1 MDLFGAGRKGSIG
14 TGYRCRRSQPDESI
28 RISRERFPGRDR
40 DYHFGF
46 PCAKGSRRF
55 FRRSPN
61 RIICPAIIVTAWEAC
76 APRDVWSPPSGI
88 WRGRGG
94 IQFPP
99 LPVPAGRGTIRRRAS
114 GAWHPGRGL
123 VAFSFFRRFC
133 RLRRLGEL
141 LRRSFQSFQSG
152 NRQGKGPRIFHFF
165 VGNRVLQPCQQGAF
179 PYCGIDWLRKIIR
192 PEGVPKI
199 DSARFFIYPI

>member
-55 FRRSPN
+55 FRRFPN

-94 IQFPP
+94 GSSSRLSPF
-99 LPVPAGRGTIRRRAS
+99 LPGAARSAVVRPVHGIREEDL
-114 GAWHPGRGL
+114 WHSH
-123 VAFSFFRRFC
+123 FS
-133 RLRRLGEL
+133 
-141 LRRSFQSFQSG
+141 
-152 NRQGKGPRIFHFF
+152 
-165 VGNRVLQPCQQGAF
+165 A
-179 PYCGIDWLRKIIR
+179 
-192 PEGVPKI
+192 
-199 DSARFFIYPI
+199 DSAASAALASSCAGVSKVSSLAIVRAKDLGFFIFSLGIECCNHASRGHSHIAGSIGFAK